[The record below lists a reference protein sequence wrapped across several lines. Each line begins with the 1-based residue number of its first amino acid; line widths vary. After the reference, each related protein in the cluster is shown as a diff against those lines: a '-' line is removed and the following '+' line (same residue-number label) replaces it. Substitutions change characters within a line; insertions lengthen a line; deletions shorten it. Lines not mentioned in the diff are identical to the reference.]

1 MRVCLDLNVW
11 CADIISRRKQHNT
24 TAARFLVEAVKAGVC
39 ARGPVSLIISLGMLE
54 RLSKVLTE
62 DIGFDAQEAHT
73 TVAAIAALAEPAPSL
88 TLGGVGILRMS
99 DLEDR
104 HVLETAWAGR
114 ADLLVTANVRDFD
127 RTDADVRAPNRIARL
142 MRAGRNMILAHPY
155 SAAAWLD
162 GRDVEGWPDD
172 RS

>member
-11 CADIISRRKQHNT
+11 CADVISRRKQHHA
-24 TAARFLVEAVKAGVC
+24 TAARVLVEAVKAGVC
-39 ARGPVSLIISLGMLE
+39 ARGPLSLIISLGMLE

-62 DIGFDAQEAHT
+62 DIGFDALVART

-88 TLGGVGILRMS
+88 TLGGVGILRMT
-99 DLEDR
+99 DLEDQ

-127 RTDADVRAPNRIARL
+127 RADADIRVPNRIARL
-142 MRAGRNMILAHPY
+142 TRACRAMILAHPY
-155 SAAAWLD
+155 AASAWLD
-162 GRDVEGWPDD
+162 GRDVGGWPDD
-172 RS
+172 RG